1 MGYLIGSPLAGHLSD
16 TVLHSRK
23 KVVASGFFLFG
34 LVMLPFLFPSRLPLS
49 GWYLIFGAIGV
60 FSSTSPVNF
69 AHAKELFPSR
79 MTGTV
84 LTGANLFVIL
94 GAASGTQVTGAV
106 LGLYPRGA
114 AGYPFHAYLLVFLG
128 LLGASQLTGCLY
140 LLVKD
145 TGNRQTGQTG
155 QVSGSGGGR
164 AAPRAMQGV
173 IHAKGN

>member
-1 MGYLIGSPLAGHLSD
+1 MVSVGYLIGSPLAGHLSD

-49 GWYLIFGAIGV
+49 GWYLIFGAIGL

-84 LTGANLFVIL
+84 LTGANFFVIL
-94 GAASGTQVTGAV
+94 GAASGSQV
-106 LGLYPRGA
+106 
-114 AGYPFHAYLLVFLG
+114 
-128 LLGASQLTGCLY
+128 TGCLY

-145 TGNRQTGQTG
+145 TGKRQTG
-155 QVSGSGGGR
+155 QVSGSGGRR